1 VRVLSKSPVKEFGA
15 MLQHAVTILAAV
27 SLSDTAL
34 KKSDKRDNL
43 ILPGAADTVS
53 QSLFPVFNRNIE
65 MVG

>member
-1 VRVLSKSPVKEFGA
+1 